1 MVSVVSIFAGD
12 GQQEESSGHVHH
24 PHSQSR
30 RPEPMNNEEN
40 WISDEMSDSDVNE
53 AKTDH
58 CGSASSSSSSMTP
71 RTPPNCARCRN
82 HHLKIPLKG
91 HKRYCKFR
99 FCDCEKC
106 SLTLQRQKVMAQ
118 QTALRRA
125 QAQDEARSC
134 LDDESPV
141 PLIPVSSGHF
151 MHAHEF
157 HHLSGVA
164 HHGGG
169 GGDISNA
176 HNAHLRPP
184 GAPGGYAM
192 HHPPVSQH
200 QLGLNHPGARV
211 MHQMGGGADGH
222 HGPHHLAQHMELQLP
237 GRGMHPHQ
245 PPPQLQQQ
253 QHNGHHHPSVSGA
266 GSVGGGQQQQ
276 QQQPATSTTQSAM
289 SLSPSTHNT
298 TISTTTSTPNS
309 PNDVDHQS
317 SGTRVQVPARSL
329 ENTCDSSSKSPRST
343 TTGTT
348 NLTKFPANPSSS
360 GDPLAV
366 PPGSVLS
373 HPSIGTSGIGECRR
387 WSVDEGFRSAV
398 SHWDG

>member
-1 MVSVVSIFAGD
+1 
-12 GQQEESSGHVHH
+12 
-24 PHSQSR
+24 
-30 RPEPMNNEEN
+30 MNPEEN

-53 AKTDH
+53 ANKEH

-125 QAQDEARSC
+125 QAQDEARAV

-141 PLIPVSSGHF
+141 PIIPVTGHF
-151 MHAHEF
+151 MHPHEF
-157 HHLSGVA
+157 HHLPAVPPPP
-164 HHGGG
+164 HHG
-169 GGDISNA
+169 DVSNGP
-176 HNAHLRPP
+176 HNAHLRP
-184 GAPGGYAM
+184 GGYGM
-192 HHPPVSQH
+192 HQPPVSQH
-200 QLGLNHPGARV
+200 QMALNHPGARA
-211 MHQMGGGADGH
+211 MHQMDAH
-222 HGPHHLAQHMELQLP
+222 HGPPPHHLAQHMEHPLQLP
-237 GRGMHPHQ
+237 VRGMHPPH
-245 PPPQLQQQ
+245 L
-253 QHNGHHHPSVSGA
+253 HNGHHHPSVSAGA
-266 GSVGGGQQQQ
+266 TQQQQ

-309 PNDVDHQS
+309 PNDVEHQ
-317 SGTRVQVPARSL
+317 GTRVQVPARSL

-343 TTGTT
+343 TTTT
-348 NLTKFPANPSSS
+348 GKFQANASSS
-360 GDPLAV
+360 GGGGGGESSGVA
-366 PPGSVLS
+366 PGSLLS
-373 HPSIGTSGIGECRR
+373 HPSIGTSGIGELMGEIEAVCLSTCSCAFRQFDWGDLELVRNEAISLSNNSLICIRR
-387 WSVDEGFRSAV
+387 R
-398 SHWDG
+398 